1 MTIAQITSV
10 IDSAFGKCQRPEIFI
25 RGTCCCEECM
35 EHEAAMQQ
43 FDVHDL
49 PLGKLNNP
57 GWDPICFASNTA
69 FNYLMP
75 GLVHLLLE
83 HTDSYLS
90 QFIFHISQ
98 PERYDAF
105 TTEQS
110 RALLLLMEYLVEHA
124 TKELEDNLVS
134 CEVLLAREIFAQP
147 PDNNHI

>member
-1 MTIAQITSV
+1 MNSDQIISLFNSSFST
-10 IDSAFGKCQRPEIFI
+10 GPRPDLFI
-25 RGTCCCEECM
+25 RGTCSCEECI

-49 PLGKLNNP
+49 LLEKLNNP
-57 GWDPICFASNTA
+57 GWDPICFASNAA

-75 GLVHLLLE
+75 GLVRLLLE

-98 PERYDAF
+98 PERYEAF

-110 RALLLLMEYLVEHA
+110 CALLLLMDYLIEHA
-124 TKELEDNLVS
+124 TRELEDNLVS
-134 CEVLLAREIFAQP
+134 DEVLLAREIFAQ
-147 PDNNHI
+147 HT